1 MRTSGFK
8 IRRDGA
14 IAEIILNRPT
24 EANSLVESFWV
35 EFPEAIRELDQ
46 DGNVRVAILRGEGR
60 NFCSGIDI
68 RLLER
73 FLGGDEG
80 VEIGR
85 FRANLRLMVLRMH
98 EAMSAMEQARFPTIA
113 VVQGACIGGALDL
126 VSACDLRAAT
136 ADAYFCIQEIHMGLV
151 PDLGVLQRL
160 SALIPPAMARELAM
174 TGRRLKADEAAR
186 LGLVSRVAPDIETAL
201 SIARELAAEI
211 SAKSPLAVWGI
222 KEILNEFDRRRIEDG
237 LRYVA
242 AWNSGMFMP
251 EDVQASVGAARRK
264 QPASY
269 RDLLPINAPAIPR
282 RRTSAKRQTD
292 VQ

>member
-1 MRTSGFK
+1 MKNPGFE
-8 IRRDGA
+8 IRHDGA
-14 IAEIILNRPT
+14 MAEIVLNRPD
-24 EANSLVESFWV
+24 EANSLVENFWV
-35 EFPEAIRELDQ
+35 EFPEKIRQLDH

-60 NFCSGIDI
+60 NFCSGIDVE
-68 RLLER
+68 LLER
-73 FLGGDEG
+73 FLCGDEG
-80 VEIGR
+80 TEIGR

-98 EAMSAMEQARFPTIA
+98 EAMYAMEQARFPTIA
-113 VVQGACIGGALDL
+113 VVQGACLGGALDL
-126 VSACDLRAAT
+126 ASACDLRVAT

-151 PDLGVLQRL
+151 ADLGVLQRL

-186 LGLVSRVAPDIETAL
+186 LGLVNRVMPDIATAL
-201 SIARELAAEI
+201 GLARELAAEI
-211 SAKSPLAVWGI
+211 STKSPLAVWGI
-222 KEILNEFDRRRIEDG
+222 KEILNDFDRRRLEDG

-251 EDVQASVGAARRK
+251 EDVRESMTAARLK

-269 RDLLPINAPAIPR
+269 RDLLPIDAPAIPR
-282 RRTSAKRQTD
+282 RRTPAEGLTD